1 MSVQVPVRRR
11 RPQVAPEAQPVQAQS
26 VAQPAQPVGNYPRAV
41 VPRRGRTIVPP
52 TVESLTARLN
62 FAEKRVA
69 FAWARYYNTV
79 RESNEDDNRNY
90 HTITRI
96 ATTEVETM
104 PTHIKNELKEMAE
117 ELKKKWECPICQDFI
132 EGEQLEITNCGHFY
146 CKGCL
151 NQWKEACKG
160 RGDAK
165 WECCTCKRKHN
176 YKDE

>member
-11 RPQVAPEAQPVQAQS
+11 RPQVAPEAQPVQAQ
-26 VAQPAQPVGNYPRAV
+26 PVVQTTA
-41 VPRRGRTIVPP
+41 PRRGGRTTAPP

-62 FAEKRVA
+62 YAEKRVA
-69 FAWARYYNTV
+69 FAWAKYYNTV

-104 PTHIKNELKEMAE
+104 PIHIKNELKEMAE

-132 EGEQLEITNCGHFY
+132 EGEQLDITNCGHFY